1 MPDDK
6 RILIQA
12 IPAKRLKDVTR
23 MDEMPG
29 KPLTLTTATPY
40 RWAVGGQSAGGNQ
53 R

>member
-29 KPLTLTTATPY
+29 KPLTLTAAIPY
-40 RWAVGGQSAGGNQ
+40 RLSVGGQPAGGNQ
-53 R
+53 Q